1 MLDDNRLHYLRGLE
15 RRLGQPEL
23 LSAYQDGVYEGW
35 GDPMIFP
42 VNRSDPHT
50 GYRLIYSA
58 TPTQDLILML
68 ESEDATHWAPAD
80 LSGYPTR
87 EPGGGSSHSR
97 TMINEVMRVQWSPGS
112 PDGGGGMCGAF
123 DDEGPD
129 TPPAERFKMLI
140 MDGKVLASPDA
151 IVWSGAPPTPF
162 RLRNVDA
169 RSKANLCF
177 RRAPERHLA
186 GQRSRHGR
194 RAAGLRLLRAHRAAL
209 RLHLARA
216 PWRPPRLPPLHAR
229 RRCFLNFA
237 ALAVSLT

>member
-1 MLDDNRLHYLRGLE
+1 
-15 RRLGQPEL
+15 
-23 LSAYQDGVYEGW
+23 
-35 GDPMIFP
+35 MIFP

-87 EPGGGSSHSR
+87 EPGGGSSHNR

-162 RLRNVDA
+162 RLRNVEPGECQPLGQKPTAVFAELPNVTWQGSALDT
-169 RSKANLCF
+169 
-177 RRAPERHLA
+177 A
-186 GQRSRHGR
+186 GEPPGFVFYEPIEQRYVFTS
-194 RAAGLRLLRAHRAAL
+194 RAHPGDR
-209 RLHLARA
+209 RVYLHSMQDDDAFSIS
-216 PWRPPRLPPLHAR
+216 PRLPSR
-229 RRCFLNFA
+229 
-237 ALAVSLT
+237 

>member
-1 MLDDNRLHYLRGLE
+1 
-15 RRLGQPEL
+15 
-23 LSAYQDGVYEGW
+23 
-35 GDPMIFP
+35 
-42 VNRSDPHT
+42 
-50 GYRLIYSA
+50 
-58 TPTQDLILML
+58 
-68 ESEDATHWAPAD
+68 
-80 LSGYPTR
+80 
-87 EPGGGSSHSR
+87 
-97 TMINEVMRVQWSPGS
+97 
-112 PDGGGGMCGAF
+112 MCGAF

-237 ALAVSLT
+237 ALAVSLTWQASTLQRQALGRLDLHAKAPRHPGRRHRFARRERAAGRVLWHARHAVRGVLHRLPL

>member
-1 MLDDNRLHYLRGLE
+1 MMLQSLSLLAATATTAATPAPERFTILMLDDNRLHYLRGLE

-58 TPTQDLILML
+58 TPSQDLILML
-68 ESEDATHWAPAD
+68 ESETATHWAPAD

-87 EPGGGSSHSR
+87 EPGGGSSHNR

-129 TPPAERFKMLI
+129 TPPAERF
-140 MDGKVLASPDA
+140 V
-151 IVWSGAPPTPF
+151 
-162 RLRNVDA
+162 
-169 RSKANLCF
+169 
-177 RRAPERHLA
+177 
-186 GQRSRHGR
+186 QQ
-194 RAAGLRLLRAHRAAL
+194 
-209 RLHLARA
+209 
-216 PWRPPRLPPLHAR
+216 
-229 RRCFLNFA
+229 
-237 ALAVSLT
+237 